1 MFQTNRIGMVNSTET
16 STHRKTIG
24 ITGGT
29 GLLGWH
35 LRAFLR
41 SDANLRV
48 IPVTRAS
55 FATAEELDA
64 LVSECDV
71 LVHLAGMNRGND
83 DEVEATN
90 VALAEALVSAC
101 VRTESAPHVIY
112 SNSIH
117 CTQDN
122 GYGRSKRRAAEKLE
136 RWAERAGAV
145 FTDVVL
151 PHVFGECGKPFY
163 NSVVSTFCHQL
174 ANGLQPVIHKDGE
187 LELLHAQQ
195 VARKILEI
203 ASEGKG
209 GTVRVRGVPMTVT
222 ELLSKLTLL
231 AKQYQG
237 DVISDIRESI
247 SLDLFNTYRSYLF
260 PVHYPVTVKVH
271 SDERGSLFEAVKT
284 IHGGQC
290 FISSTRPGVTRG
302 NHYHTRKFERFLV
315 VQGTAKIRVRKVFD
329 KAIAEFEVR
338 GDSPQFVDMPTLHT
352 HNITN
357 TGDSELITL
366 FWAHEIFDPAHT
378 DTVPEPV

>member
-1 MFQTNRIGMVNSTET
+1 MADSVET

-24 ITGGT
+24 VTGAT

-41 SDANLRV
+41 TDANLRV
-48 IPVTRAS
+48 IPATRSS
-55 FATAEELDA
+55 FTTAEELDA

-83 DEVEATN
+83 HEVEATN
-90 VALAEALVSAC
+90 SALALALVAAC
-101 VRTESAPHVIY
+101 VRTESVPHVIY

-117 CTQDN
+117 RTQDN
-122 GYGRSKRRAAEKLE
+122 GYGRSKRRAAENLE
-136 RWAERAGAV
+136 RWADRAGAV

-174 ANGLQPVIHKDGE
+174 ANGLQPEIHKDSE
-187 LELLHAQQ
+187 LELLHAQH

-209 GTVRVRGVPMTVT
+209 GTVRVRGVTMTVK

-237 DVISDIRESI
+237 HVISDLREGI

-260 PVHYPVTVKVH
+260 PVHYPATIKVH
-271 SDERGSLFEAVKT
+271 TDERGGLFEAVKT

-290 FISSTRPGVTRG
+290 FVSSTRPGVTRG

-315 VQGTAKIRVRKVFD
+315 VQGTAKIRVRKVFET
-329 KAIAEFEVR
+329 AVAEFEVR
-338 GDSPQFVDMPTLHT
+338 GESPQFVDIPTLHT

-357 TGDSELITL
+357 TGDSDLITL
-366 FWAHEIFDPAHT
+366 FWAHEIFDPAQP

>member
-1 MFQTNRIGMVNSTET
+1 MVNSVET

-24 ITGGT
+24 ITGAD

-41 SDANLRV
+41 TDANLRV
-48 IPVTRAS
+48 IPATRAS

-64 LVSECDV
+64 MVSECDV

-83 DEVEATN
+83 HEVETTN
-90 VALAEALVSAC
+90 VALAEALVEAC
-101 VRTESAPHVIY
+101 VRTESVPHVIY
-112 SNSIH
+112 SNSIQ

-122 GYGRSKRRAAEKLE
+122 GYGRSKRCAAQRLQ
-136 RWAERAGAV
+136 RWADRAGAV

-151 PHVFGECGKPFY
+151 PHVFGESGRPFY
-163 NSVVSTFCHQL
+163 NSAVSTFCYQL
-174 ANGLQPVIHKDGE
+174 ANDLQPEIRKDIE

-195 VARKILEI
+195 FARKILEI
-203 ASEGKG
+203 ACEEKG
-209 GTVRVRGVPMTVT
+209 GTVRVQGVPMTVT
-222 ELLSKLTLL
+222 ELLSKVTLL

-237 DVISDIRESI
+237 HVISDLREGI
-247 SLDLFNTYRSYLF
+247 SLDLFNTYRSYL
-260 PVHYPVTVKVH
+260 PPLHYPVSVKVH
-271 SDERGSLFEAVKT
+271 TDDRGSLFEAIKT
-284 IHGGQC
+284 INGGQC

-315 VQGTAKIRVRKVFD
+315 VQGTAKIRVRRVFD
-329 KAIAEFEVR
+329 TAVTEFEVQ

-357 TGDSELITL
+357 TGDSDLITL
-366 FWAHEIFDPAHT
+366 FWAHEIFDPVHP
-378 DTVPEPV
+378 DTVPDPV